1 MSDHQPQL
9 YFTLEKFSHHFVV
22 KKMSPMGQAAAE
34 AFARKFIQFKWR
46 TYRGISFKEADR
58 VYAARVAPENELRF
72 HTGQWAAFIQFLND
86 RGISPKCYEVLEYG
100 FEPPADLGAKLVSG
114 WVARDYQIPIIEYLK
129 NPQPTTRKLVEIQ
142 PGKGKFLSLDS
153 LIKVPRGWKRMGDI
167 KVGDVVTAWDGT
179 PSTVTGVFP
188 QGKKQLYKVT
198 FADGRSVEAG
208 AEHLWKFHYKNTT
221 KKRRWRVG
229 TTMDMLRHLSLS
241 NPDIHIPLC
250 DSEECDEVDLPIP
263 PYLLGVI
270 LGDGCTSGGQV
281 AITKL
286 DSELFKNCE
295 VDLGDDLEFRTA
307 NHRTKYVRCKNG
319 ISENWLATALT
330 EVGLMGK
337 RSWEK
342 FIPKEYLHAATNQR
356 LALLQGLMDTDGT
369 VNSIATG
376 GAISYNSTSKQ
387 LAEDVQYLVRSLG
400 GIASI
405 SVRNTK
411 FTHKGEL
418 REGRESYDVN
428 IRYKKPSDLFSIPRK
443 KERTNDN
450 NQYAK
455 GLKLRVV
462 SIEPSRVTEAQC
474 ISIDHPDRLYITD
487 DFIVTHNTFCA
498 AAAASSLGSRIV
510 MFLKPKYLEKWERDL
525 KALLGI
531 EPEEIEMVKGSKSL
545 MHVIAKAAAGDL
557 DCKAIIVSNRTF
569 QNYITLY
576 EKQGKKILDQ
586 GYDCLPQEFIQMTG
600 CGVRIIDEVHEDFH
614 LNFKIDLYTHVEWA
628 ISLSAT
634 LVSDDPF
641 ITEMHEI
648 AYAPEIRYNGLDY
661 DKYVDSYA
669 FLYRIANPE
678 RIRTTELGNSS
689 YSHTAFEKSIAR
701 NPKLLEDYLDM
712 IAERVELRYL
722 TRMKSGQRCLLYAAS
737 IQMCTIITDY
747 LKKLYP
753 DLDVRRYVENDPYDN
768 LMEADLCVSTIGSAG
783 TGHDIP
789 NLITVILTVAIAS
802 KASNIQGFG
811 RLRKLNGVD
820 VEFEYFTCLDIP
832 KHMEY
837 HERKELLI
845 SGLAKR
851 MFKESKPLAIG
862 M

>member
-46 TYRGISFKEADR
+46 TFRGRSFKEADR
-58 VYAARVAPENELRF
+58 VYAAKVGPENELRF
-72 HTGQWAAFIQFLND
+72 HTGQWPAFIQFLND
-86 RGISPKCYEVLEYG
+86 RGITPKCYEILEYG
-100 FEPPADLGAKLVSG
+100 FEPPADLGAKLVPG
-114 WVARDYQIPIIEYLK
+114 WEARDYQIPIIEYLK
-129 NPQPTTRKLVEIQ
+129 DPQPTTRKLVEIQ
-142 PGKGKFLSLDS
+142 TGRGKSQPGYS
-153 LIKVPRGWKRMGDI
+153 KVLTAEGWKRMDQI
-167 KVGDVVTAWDGT
+167 KVGEVVVTQDGSFT
-179 PSTVTGVFP
+179 TVEEVYENGLRPMQKIT
-188 QGKKQLYKVT
+188 LE
-198 FADGRSVEAG
+198 DGREAI
-208 AEHLWKFHYKNTT
+208 ADKEHLWRVNYYKEKLYSSVINTDHIRVLVET
-221 KKRRWRVG
+221 GKKVYLPLRR
-229 TTMDMLRHLSLS
+229 
-241 NPDIHIPLC
+241 PDSSMAFIG
-250 DSEECDEVDLPIP
+250 SVDEGLP
-263 PYLLGVI
+263 G
-270 LGDGCTSGGQV
+270 
-281 AITKL
+281 
-286 DSELFKNCE
+286 
-295 VDLGDDLEFRTA
+295 R
-307 NHRTKYVRCKNG
+307 
-319 ISENWLATALT
+319 
-330 EVGLMGK
+330 
-337 RSWEK
+337 
-342 FIPKEYLHAATNQR
+342 
-356 LALLQGLMDTDGT
+356 
-369 VNSIATG
+369 IATG
-376 GAISYNSTSKQ
+376 TTI
-387 LAEDVQYLVRSLG
+387 E
-400 GIASI
+400 
-405 SVRNTK
+405 
-411 FTHKGEL
+411 GEL
-418 REGRESYDVN
+418 EKLEFQAYPLKNAVLKALLKIVEIDGENGRFYLKVPENKALQRVFWSCGFICRWDEEKASYDVFCEG
-428 IRYKKPSDLFSIPRK
+428 LETFF
-443 KERTNDN
+443 EGELVEQVMLAMTNREFRGVAV
-450 NQYAK
+450 AK
-455 GLKLRVV
+455 VENLEVM
-462 SIEPSRVTEAQC
+462 EDAYC
-474 ISIDHPDRLYITD
+474 IKVKHPLHLYITD
-487 DFIVTHNTFCA
+487 EYIVTHNTFCA

-678 RIRTTELGNSS
+678 KIRTTELGNSS

-832 KHMEY
+832 KHVEY

-851 MFKESKPLAIG
+851 MFKESKSLAIG